1 MATEGIPIILIRD
14 QCSMDDLPGI
24 EVAEGI
30 LTMRGGI
37 SNDVVDLVR
46 EMDKTA
52 IIGGGYFGMKVDE
65 TEECVRNS
73 ENQICIQ
80 KRQMITLD
88 GNSGRIHEGE
98 TPLIRTADKFN
109 LMGIDEFLRVIQW
122 ANTYRN
128 RDIALSI
135 NVVDPEK
142 KTDSIKFHPRRA
154 IYNTSDMFSNKPC
167 HDLMQKYLLNES
179 RGATNYLRLLEEF
192 HRQDWMKIFKS
203 SGGENFTIK
212 LHDSS
217 MNLYFEL
224 EEAEKNCQIYSS
236 LEEYQ
241 SKWNALKEDHP
252 YLGIRGCRNGI
263 FRRDFV
269 IMQIRAIQYASIFS
283 KIIVDPLRIEILI
296 PAILSP
302 IEVLT
307 MNVSF

>member
-236 LEEYQ
+236 LVIDIIGKLQNLGRIPIKMECTQ
-241 SKWNALKEDHP
+241 RRSSISRNQRLQKW
-252 YLGIRGCRNGI
+252 Y
-263 FRRDFV
+263 
-269 IMQIRAIQYASIFS
+269 FS
-283 KIIVDPLRIEILI
+283 KRLRNHANPGNSICFNFLQNN
-296 PAILSP
+296 SR
-302 IEVLT
+302 
-307 MNVSF
+307 SFTY